1 MSDIP
6 KPGPTLDGLT
16 GEFYG
21 FCAEGELRFQRCDEC
36 ATWRHPPRV
45 RCAHCGSDR
54 WTWTPS
60 TGRGTVFT
68 WTTVHQAMHPAFAA
82 DVPYA
87 VVVVETDE
95 GVRIV
100 SNLLGIPPSEIRL
113 DLPVEVTFERRS
125 DELTLPIFRV
135 H

>member
-1 MSDIP
+1 M
-6 KPGPTLDGLT
+6 
-16 GEFYG
+16 
-21 FCAEGELRFQRCDEC
+21 
-36 ATWRHPPRV
+36 
-45 RCAHCGSDR
+45 
-54 WTWTPS
+54 
-60 TGRGTVFT
+60 FT
-68 WTTVHQAMHPAFAA
+68 WTTIHQAMHPAFAA

-87 VVVVETDE
+87 VVVVEIDE

-100 SNLLGIPPSEIRL
+100 SNLLGIPPSDLRL